1 METPEQKSERL
12 WIEGQKILVEELE
25 LRNNFIAENI
35 RINQLALENNIL
47 SLEHE
52 KNQLNEYLNR

>member
-52 KNQLNEYLNR
+52 RNQLNEYLNR

>member
-35 RINQLALENNIL
+35 KINQLALENNTL

-52 KNQLNEYLNR
+52 RNQLNEYLNR

>member
-1 METPEQKSERL
+1 METREQKSERL

-35 RINQLALENNIL
+35 RINQLALENNTL

-52 KNQLNEYLNR
+52 RNQLNEYLNR

>member
-1 METPEQKSERL
+1 METREQKSERL

-52 KNQLNEYLNR
+52 KNQLNEYFNR